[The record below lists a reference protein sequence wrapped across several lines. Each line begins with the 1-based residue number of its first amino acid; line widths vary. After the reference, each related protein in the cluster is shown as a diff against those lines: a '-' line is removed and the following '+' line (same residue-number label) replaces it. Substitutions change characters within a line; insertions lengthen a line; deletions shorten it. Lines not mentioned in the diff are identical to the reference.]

1 MIKLISIGIIF
12 LINGVSSNILAQS
25 DSKEAL
31 EEVFELKVQ
40 VAEYKTTQGSLYA
53 QLFNEQGD
61 VIANIIQP
69 MEDKEVQTYTF
80 KNLKAGKYALRV
92 FHDKNN
98 NGKLDTSFLGIPKER
113 FGFSNN
119 VMGKLGPPSFED
131 QLFELNA
138 NSTHQINLLGR

>member
-1 MIKLISIGIIF
+1 MIKLISVGIIF
-12 LINGVSSNILAQS
+12 LINGVFSNILAQS
-25 DSKEAL
+25 DSKETL

-40 VAEYKTTQGSLYA
+40 VADYKTTQGSLYA

-61 VIANIIQP
+61 VIANVIQP

-92 FHDKNN
+92 FHDKND
-98 NGKLDTSFLGIPKER
+98 NGKLDTTFIGIPKER

-119 VMGKLGPPSFED
+119 VMGKFGPPSFED
-131 QLFELNA
+131 QLFELTA

>member
-12 LINGVSSNILAQS
+12 LINGVSSNIFAQS